1 MCDSY
6 NCKKQKSHPGSL
18 CKWKAWWKLSP
29 QRYVYFL
36 KLQNFLRINFCKVP
50 CFERRLHIV
59 SEKFGSFC
67 CYSDCFAAKILFY
80 LKNLLI
86 NSLFS
91 FIFLYFCRAFAI
103 NALVNNNFDMKIV
116 ELKYSN
122 GVVGDPY
129 AEDLCHSVNTLI
141 NYIAGNYY

>member
-1 MCDSY
+1 MLKWHNIIPPSVIFEYAVVGIVKSKSPTLVRCASGKHGG
-6 NCKKQKSHPGSL
+6 NCHRKGM
-18 CKWKAWWKLSP
+18 
-29 QRYVYFL
+29 YIFL

-80 LKNLLI
+80 LKKLLI

-91 FIFLYFCRAFAI
+91 FILRTFA
-103 NALVNNNFDMKIV
+103 
-116 ELKYSN
+116 E
-122 GVVGDPY
+122 
-129 AEDLCHSVNTLI
+129 HSQ
-141 NYIAGNYY
+141 